1 MIDRNSRGAPPLRKR
16 GRREGLTGGA
26 GGVGLDGLALLDE
39 FVLLGRGGVKSSLD
53 GGTEDGGAQLG
64 GDPRGVAEDLALSEH
79 FVVVFSSSSLTFR
92 LVYSFVVVVVI
103 VVVVGFVVME
113 WRVSAWVSLGE
124 RKVDDGIGNFGN
136 GRVKSYEV
144 NFGSLKW
151 ESYHPL

>member
-64 GDPRGVAEDLALSEH
+64 GEPRGVAEDLALSEH
-79 FVVVFSSSSLTFR
+79 FVFVFVFFR
-92 LVYSFVVVVVI
+92 
-103 VVVVGFVVME
+103 VGLFSCRSCRR
-113 WRVSAWVSLGE
+113 RVRCYGVESVRALGE
-124 RKVDDGIGNFGN
+124 RSMMMELEISGMD
-136 GRVKSYEV
+136 
-144 NFGSLKW
+144 
-151 ESYHPL
+151 ESSRMRSILVL